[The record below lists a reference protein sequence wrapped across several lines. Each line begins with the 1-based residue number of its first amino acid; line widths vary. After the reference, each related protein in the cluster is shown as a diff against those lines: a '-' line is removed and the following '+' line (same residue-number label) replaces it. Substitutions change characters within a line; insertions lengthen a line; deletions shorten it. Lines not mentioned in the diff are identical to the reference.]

1 MHELSIA
8 QSIYETVLRE
18 MEIRELA
25 EVSTVGVRV
34 GALSGVMADALQFSF
49 EAIIIDS
56 PLAGCKFTIEEIPVH
71 GSCQSCGKAF
81 VVKDFLFCCPIC
93 QSGQIEVTQGY
104 ELEIAYLEVRGKD
117 EG

>member
-8 QSIYETVLRE
+8 QSIYETVLQE
-18 MEIRELA
+18 MERRKLPAISA
-25 EVSTVGVRV
+25 VGVRV
-34 GALSGVMADALQFSF
+34 GALSGVLADALQFSF

-56 PLAGCKFTIEEIPVH
+56 PLAGCEFAIEELPVR
-71 GSCQSCGKAF
+71 GSCRNCGKAF
-81 VVKDFLFCCPIC
+81 VVKDFRFCCPSC

-104 ELEIAYLEVRGKD
+104 ELEIAYLEVE